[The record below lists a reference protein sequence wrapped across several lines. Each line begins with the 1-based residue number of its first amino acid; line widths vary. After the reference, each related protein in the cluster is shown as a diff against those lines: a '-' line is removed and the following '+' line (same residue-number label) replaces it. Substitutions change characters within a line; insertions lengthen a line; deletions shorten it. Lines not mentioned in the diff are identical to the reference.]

1 MLPNTKNMRIDA
13 FIGGKTKMKSINYI
27 RLALAGM
34 LLPLVSFAEEHAAGT
49 AAPHAA
55 WVAAAVGFGIA
66 LAVIAA
72 TTAQGRIASSYME
85 GASRNPG
92 ASDVM
97 RTPLI
102 LGLAFVES
110 LVLFAVLIAFM
121 LLGKM

>member
-1 MLPNTKNMRIDA
+1 
-13 FIGGKTKMKSINYI
+13 MKSVSNYI
-27 RLALAGM
+27 RFALAGL
-34 LLPLVSFAEEHAAGT
+34 LLPLSAFAEEGAAG
-49 AAPHAA
+49 AHSGAAA

-66 LAVIAA
+66 LAVVAA

-97 RTPLI
+97 KTPLI